1 MATPPLPPPISTSTT
16 SFKFYTLPSNSIF
29 GRSYF
34 PFNNGSNYEAAIIF
48 IIFWEFL
55 MFYLIFFSQ
64 QVKRCGIITYKQGIC
79 DLPLEL
85 PNNLRILGNKEKSGK
100 SWKLTVSSYH
110 AKHALQ
116 SPAKWPSACL
126 WTK

>member
-1 MATPPLPPPISTSTT
+1 
-16 SFKFYTLPSNSIF
+16 
-29 GRSYF
+29 
-34 PFNNGSNYEAAIIF
+34 
-48 IIFWEFL
+48 

-110 AKHALQ
+110 ANQNDYFVNTSEKLWKNRNQTFPVVHFSAWKLELVSNILWMIVAIWKHTA
-116 SPAKWPSACL
+116 
-126 WTK
+126 